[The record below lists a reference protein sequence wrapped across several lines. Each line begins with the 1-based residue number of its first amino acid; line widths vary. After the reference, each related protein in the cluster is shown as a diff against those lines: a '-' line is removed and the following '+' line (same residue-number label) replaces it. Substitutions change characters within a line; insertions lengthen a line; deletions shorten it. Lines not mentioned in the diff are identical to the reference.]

1 MASLYY
7 ACWLLAIQVRPG
19 GGSGEAA
26 EALPEVPANGGGGLF
41 EGMGYFLPAMMV
53 VMVLYFLFMLPKQQ
67 QRDQAKTSDMLDK
80 LKKNDEVVT
89 AGGILGTIV
98 NIRDGGEII
107 TIRVDENTN
116 TKMKILKKSVIRVLT
131 GEEKKSD

>member
-1 MASLYY
+1 MASFYY
-7 ACWLLAIQVRPG
+7 ACWLFAVQRLPG
-19 GGSGEAA
+19 GNSGDTA
-26 EALPEVPANGGGGLF
+26 EALPEGPANGGGGLF
-41 EGMGYFLPAMMV
+41 EGMGFFLPAMMI

-67 QRDQAKTSDMLDK
+67 QRDQAKTSDMLNK

-116 TKMKILKKSVIRVLT
+116 TKMKVLKKSVIRVLT